1 MRKYTTG
8 NELIRG
14 AVVLGDFAILNL
26 LLAAFYQLFP
36 ELLPSF
42 FDREPKIVII
52 MANLSMILAQ
62 MCVGTIIHKR
72 RISFEELFTCV
83 FKLCFLQ
90 LAVMMFVLRLLC
102 DGGGFFEFTIA
113 FGPTLFV
120 MILLSRLV
128 EKIMIARFRL
138 EGKNTRSIIF
148 IGNDP
153 SVVELYDKL
162 ISDSSTGY
170 KVRGYYAD
178 ELIPQCPDG
187 IPFLGDIDDLNQM
200 MASYSLTAIEK
211 DTTHKKR
218 RLRELNISPLDEV
231 FCSLSHSD
239 YDEIVKIMKFC
250 DQNVVHFYYV
260 PRTFGNYQLNLRP
273 ERLGDSIVFT
283 NYYEPLSRPLSKAAK
298 RGFDIIFSFVVCL
311 FLLLLAP
318 LIIWKIKKESPGP
331 GIFKQDRTGLNGK
344 TFVCYKFRSMHMNKD
359 ADSRQATK
367 DDPRKFPF
375 GDFIRRTN
383 IDELPQFFN
392 VLKGDMSVVGPRPH
406 MLKHTEEYGRII
418 DHYMVRHFSRPG
430 ITGYAQVMGC
440 RGETKDVR
448 EMEERIK
455 KDIWYIEHWT
465 FWLDIKI
472 IFKTVLSLFTHD
484 EKAY

>member
-1 MRKYTTG
+1 MRKYATG
-8 NELIRG
+8 NELIRD

-283 NYYEPLSRPLSKAAK
+283 NYYEPLSHPLSKAAK
-298 RGFDIIFSFVVCL
+298 RLFDIVFSLVVCL
-311 FLLLLAP
+311 FLLLLPRCLRHRP
-318 LIIWKIKKESPGP
+318 LPVYP
-331 GIFKQDRTGLNGK
+331 RQDL
-344 TFVCYKFRSMHMNKD
+344 
-359 ADSRQATK
+359 
-367 DDPRKFPF
+367 
-375 GDFIRRTN
+375 
-383 IDELPQFFN
+383 
-392 VLKGDMSVVGPRPH
+392 
-406 MLKHTEEYGRII
+406 
-418 DHYMVRHFSRPG
+418 
-430 ITGYAQVMGC
+430 
-440 RGETKDVR
+440 
-448 EMEERIK
+448 
-455 KDIWYIEHWT
+455 
-465 FWLDIKI
+465 
-472 IFKTVLSLFTHD
+472 
-484 EKAY
+484 

>member
-1 MRKYTTG
+1 MKKYTTG
-8 NELIRG
+8 NELIRI
-14 AVVLGDFAILNL
+14 AVTIGDFAILIVL
-26 LLAAFYQLFP
+26 LIVFAKFLP
-36 ELLPSF
+36 DLLPPF
-42 FDREPKIVII
+42 FRKEPKIVFI
-52 MANLSMILAQ
+52 MAILSMFVAQ
-62 MCVGTIIHKR
+62 MFVGTIIHKR
-72 RISFEELFTCV
+72 RTSFEELFSCV
-83 FKLCFLQ
+83 LRLCILHIA
-90 LAVMMFVLRLLC
+90 LMMFILRLLC
-102 DGGGFFEFTIA
+102 DGGGFFKYGMT
-113 FGPTLFV
+113 FGLTEILL
-120 MILLSRLV
+120 ILLSRLA
-128 EKIMIARFRL
+128 ERHMIARFRL
-138 EGKNTRSIIF
+138 AGKNTRSIIF

-153 SVVELYDKL
+153 SLSELYHKL
-162 ISDSSTGY
+162 MSDSSTGY

-178 ELIPQCPDG
+178 EAIADRPDE
-187 IPFLGDIDDLNQM
+187 IPFLGNIDDLNTM
-200 MASYSLTAIEK
+200 MASYSLTAKEV

-250 DQNVVHFYYV
+250 SQNVVHFYYV

-298 RGFDIIFSFVVCL
+298 RAFDILFSSIAC
-311 FLLLLAP
+311 LLLLP
-318 LIIWKIKKESPGP
+318 ITPFIIWKIKKESPGP
-331 GIFKQDRTGLNGK
+331 GFFRQDRTGLNGK
-344 TFVCYKFRSMHMNKD
+344 TFVCYKFRSMHVNKD
-359 ADSRQATK
+359 ADIVQATM

-375 GDFIRRTN
+375 GDFIRRNN
-383 IDELPQFFN
+383 IDELPQFYN

-418 DHYMVRHFSRPG
+418 DQYMVRHFSRPG
-430 ITGYAQVMGC
+430 ITGYAQINGY
-440 RGETKDVR
+440 RGETKDVS

-472 IFKTVLSLFTHD
+472 IFKTFVSFFRHD
-484 EKAY
+484 ERAY